1 MRIYSHE
8 GYSLFTKLWE
18 SKTYKNMLSDMKRY
32 FKEAMGELRRYPLIG
47 LINVIGTALAILLI
61 MLVVMLQQVRV
72 ASFAPESGRDR
83 FLHVNA
89 GTIGYVGESGYR
101 SNAPIGKPLFE
112 VLYDSLEH
120 VQAASL
126 YGCRTDVARL
136 SVVGGTTLSA
146 DLLGTDEG
154 FWKVFDFAFLA
165 GHPYDRAALDA
176 RSRVAVVSES
186 VARRLFGTTDAEG
199 RDFLLG
205 YEPFRV
211 CGVVRDVSTLA
222 SKAYA
227 QVWVPYTATGQDE
240 AFFFHN
246 LLGWFRCTLLAEHRS
261 DFAAIRSEIDRRTR
275 AFNAS
280 LEATGIELLPMG
292 RPYDQEKASMAFVG
306 NVEPDVEGARRT
318 RWATYLVLLLVPA
331 INLSSMTQSRLR
343 GRVAEIGVKRAFGC
357 TRSRLLWQ
365 LLMENLAV
373 TLLAGGLG
381 LLLSVG
387 VAYAFGDLL
396 FAQPYSTSMVPP
408 RLEAAMLLRPS
419 TFGWA
424 LGACFVLNV
433 LSAGVPAWRATRVR
447 VVDALNGRLHR

>member
-1 MRIYSHE
+1 
-8 GYSLFTKLWE
+8 
-18 SKTYKNMLSDMKRY
+18 MLSDMKRY
-32 FKEAMGELRRYPLIG
+32 FKEAMGELRRYLLIG

-186 VARRLFGTTDAEG
+186 VARRLFGTINAEG

-318 RWATYLVLLLVPA
+318 R
-331 INLSSMTQSRLR
+331 
-343 GRVAEIGVKRAFGC
+343 
-357 TRSRLLWQ
+357 
-365 LLMENLAV
+365 
-373 TLLAGGLG
+373 
-381 LLLSVG
+381 
-387 VAYAFGDLL
+387 
-396 FAQPYSTSMVPP
+396 
-408 RLEAAMLLRPS
+408 
-419 TFGWA
+419 
-424 LGACFVLNV
+424 
-433 LSAGVPAWRATRVR
+433 
-447 VVDALNGRLHR
+447 